1 MNLILIEERL
11 RKDIESMRRETNHIA
26 VQVAVGL
33 EDRYMAGSIFCGLIV
48 IECPIELWPGGY
60 VLLGAPVIEPWIA
73 CAELGAE

>member
-1 MNLILIEERL
+1 MLTEEGL

-26 VQVAVGL
+26 VQVAVGI
-33 EDRYMAGSIFCGLIV
+33 EDRYMVGSIFCGLLV
-48 IECPIELWPGGY
+48 IECPAELWPGEY